1 MTPASR
7 IRRRQQRGVTMMG
20 LLFWAILVGIV
31 ALVAMKVFPTLTEY
45 WAIKRAVHKVAQE
58 GGTSVPEIRMAFEKQ
73 KAVES
78 NMDAVSSGDLEITKV
93 NDKVVV
99 RFAYDKEV
107 VLVEPVYLL
116 IKYSGSSE

>member
-78 NMDAVSSGDLEITKV
+78 NMDAVSSSDLEITKV